1 MNWEVR
7 TMRSRTSFFNPTLF
21 WKNVARFWPL
31 WALYGV
37 IWLAVLP
44 LKGLNDLRQ
53 GRWDYGSGTD
63 LGFHRDL
70 LESAPG
76 GIFLAVLFGVLAAM
90 ALFSYLYQGRS
101 ACMFHSLPIRREGLF
116 LTNYLSGL
124 AFFLVPNSAVAL
136 FTLLVELTAGDVK
149 LWALGAWWLLVN
161 GMCLFFFSFAVLLAM
176 LTGHILA
183 LPAFYAIFNLLVVA
197 VYTLLSSLLAESLY
211 GFRGFSNYGLVEILT
226 PAYGMQQATNWSFYD
241 ERFQM
246 NSPTIFALYMLAGVV
261 MAVLALLLYQRRRVE
276 SAGDVVA
283 VSWLRP
289 IFKYGVALCSGLA
302 FGMATTAI
310 IGLTS
315 MPGLWVCIVLWTA
328 VGCLVAEML
337 LRKSFRVL
345 DSWKGAAAVAVV
357 AALLCVGV
365 EVDVLGYETRIPTA
379 DQVTSVTV
387 DGLDS
392 MPYDDGSSLSAQF
405 TDPERIALV
414 TGLHQ
419 AIVDQ
424 RNDPWDGGWDNGNVS
439 TIRFYVS
446 YDLADGSRMERNYYT
461 EIFSDDLDTQG
472 TVAYAAQ
479 ALLNGPGM
487 TEDLYGL
494 DDLTDYTASSAGIT
508 ISDEENRYGW
518 QSVTGDSAQAQVL
531 WQAVQADLQAGTL
544 GTRYLFDTPQRL
556 ERCYFNDLTITL
568 TVPRQDRDGDWYTS
582 SRDFT
587 VTLTTDA
594 KHTLA
599 VLAGLGISEETVL
612 IPYGQLFYEDGTY
625 NEYYGYPDSALW
637 EKEQAETL
645 WEGGA
650 APDPTP
656 AGSEEALTTVAGVTA
671 VHSAG

>member
-1 MNWEVR
+1 
-7 TMRSRTSFFNPTLF
+7 MRSKTSYFNPTLF
-21 WKNVARFWPL
+21 WKNITRFWPL

-37 IWLAVLP
+37 IWLLVLP
-44 LKGLNDLRQ
+44 LKGLNDLRH
-53 GRWDYGSGTD
+53 GAWSYGGEGAW
-63 LGFHRDL
+63 GFHENM
-70 LESAPG
+70 LELTSLSVG
-76 GIFLAVLFGVLAAM
+76 MAVVFGLLAAM
-90 ALFSYLYQGRS
+90 ALFSYLYHSRS
-101 ACMFHSLPIRREGLF
+101 ACMIHSLPIRREGLF
-116 LTNYLSGL
+116 ATNYLSGL
-124 AFFLVPNSAVAL
+124 VFFLVPNTVVAL
-136 FTLLVELTAGDVK
+136 LTLLVELAAGDAE
-149 LWALGAWWLLVN
+149 LWSLGVWWLLTS
-161 GMCLFFFSFAVLLAM
+161 GACLFFFSFAVLCAM

-241 ERFQM
+241 GRFQM
-246 NSPTIFALYMLAGVV
+246 NSPTIFALYVLAGVV

-379 DQVTSVTV
+379 GLVTSVTV
-387 DGLDS
+387 DGLNS
-392 MPYDDGSSLSAQF
+392 MPYDSGDFLSVQLQ
-405 TDPERIALV
+405 DQEQIAKV
-414 TGLHQ
+414 IALHQ
-419 AIVDQ
+419 AILDH
-424 RNDPWDGGWDNGNVS
+424 RDDPWDQDWGYDGTNFTTVRLNVL
-439 TIRFYVS
+439 
-446 YDLADGSRMERNYYT
+446 YDLANGERMHRTYYAT
-461 EIFSDDLDTQG
+461 AFYSDLNTPG

-479 ALLNGPGM
+479 DLLDQTDTVASLYRLDEYADYGADMVELTNYDRENG
-487 TEDLYGL
+487 TWNDI
-494 DDLTDYTASSAGIT
+494 LTDDAATAQRLWEAVLQ
-508 ISDEENRYGW
+508 DFEEGN
-518 QSVTGDSAQAQVL
+518 
-531 WQAVQADLQAGTL
+531 L
-544 GTRYLFDTPQRL
+544 GRRYLFDTRERL
-556 ERCYFNDLTITL
+556 DHCYYNDLTFYLSTIKEDEKG
-568 TVPRQDRDGDWYTS
+568 DRYTS
-582 SRDFT
+582 STDFT

-599 VLAGLGISEETVL
+599 VLAELGVTEQTGLVT
-612 IPYGQLFYEDGTY
+612 YGQAVYEGNYDG
-625 NEYYGYPDSALW
+625 LW
-637 EKEQAETL
+637 ND

-650 APDPTP
+650 PEVEAVPAPEPT
-656 AGSEEALTTVAGVTA
+656 ADAVTTVYGVTA
-671 VHSAG
+671 VRSLN